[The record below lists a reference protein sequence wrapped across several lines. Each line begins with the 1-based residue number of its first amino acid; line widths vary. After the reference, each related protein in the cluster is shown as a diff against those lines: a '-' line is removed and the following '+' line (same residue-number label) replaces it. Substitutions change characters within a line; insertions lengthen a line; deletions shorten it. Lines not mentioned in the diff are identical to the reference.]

1 MSDKFEELDYQQTHL
16 GALTL
21 RRRREPIA
29 GGQEVF
35 EVKLDDAFLMSS
47 LFTTGE
53 IALADLALGRLET
66 KGIDVVVAGLGL
78 GFTADAVLKHDAVD
92 SLIVIEALEAVIAW
106 HRVGLVPL
114 GHELSSD
121 ARCRLIQGDF
131 FAMAH
136 PASDGFDPL
145 EAERQFDAVLVDIDH
160 SPSHVLDDRNK
171 AFYTRAGLRGL
182 ERRLRP
188 GGVFAMWSNDP
199 PDVDFEHVLSD
210 VFSTS
215 GTEVISFQNPYS
227 NALSSC
233 SIYIAATGEKID
245 AKR

>member
-1 MSDKFEELDYQQTHL
+1 MSDKFEELDYQQTPL
-16 GALTL
+16 GALIL
-21 RRRREPIA
+21 RRRREPMA
-29 GGQEVF
+29 RGEEVF

-47 LFTTGE
+47 LFTAGE

-78 GFTADAVLKHDAVD
+78 GFTADAVLKHDAVN
-92 SLIVIEALEAVIAW
+92 SLIVIEVLEAVIAW

-114 GHELSSD
+114 GHALTSD
-121 ARCRLIQGDF
+121 ARCRLIHGDF

-160 SPSHVLDDRNK
+160 SPSHVLNDRNK

-199 PDVDFEHVLSD
+199 PDADFEGVLSD
-210 VFSTS
+210 VFATS
-215 GTEVISFQNPYS
+215 GAEVISFPNLYS
-227 NALSSC
+227 GDSSSC
-233 SIYIAATGEKID
+233 TIYVAAKGGEID
-245 AKR
+245 AEY

>member
-16 GALTL
+16 GALIL

-35 EVKLDDAFLMSS
+35 EIKIDDAFLMSS

-199 PDVDFEHVLSD
+199 PDLEFARVLKE
-210 VFSTS
+210 VFAVSRA
-215 GTEVISFQNPYS
+215 EIVEFPNPYS
-227 NALSSC
+227 GDSSSC
-233 SIYIAATGEKID
+233 TIYVAATKN
-245 AKR
+245 